1 MPKRSSLWAQRKDAA
16 LQESFV
22 DKDMLEE
29 FFKQIETRASGH
41 DLDLDSF
48 EHVAGDEDFEYPSEQ
63 DAALRELLKS
73 VKSGGDAS
81 SFEQTPSPAASSSKL
96 QVTVQEG
103 IWDLLNNWA
112 SAEDRDLSAVTNV
125 AIEAGLRALRADGAI
140 PKAALDVYEAQCK
153 RRIAIAQ
160 ARAVSV
166 QFILDLIF

>member
-1 MPKRSSLWAQRKDAA
+1 M
-16 LQESFV
+16 
-22 DKDMLEE
+22 
-29 FFKQIETRASGH
+29 QIESRASCH
-41 DLDLDSF
+41 ELHLPSLSVIDNDNFDPPNDDLADAIKDLIKN
-48 EHVAGDEDFEYPSEQ
+48 
-63 DAALRELLKS
+63 L
-73 VKSGGDAS
+73 KSGGDAS
-81 SFEQTPSPAASSSKL
+81 SFQQTPSPAATSSKL

-160 ARAVSV
+160 ARAATIRFLNDVLYP
-166 QFILDLIF
+166 F